1 MKQGPN
7 DCKLMLHLVDD
18 EWQLDFIDHDRQIV
32 RAIVF
37 DGIGD
42 FYFVRVDRDDDFG
55 IATTIET
62 AGGGVEAGENLECAI
77 RRELAE
83 ELGADV
89 EVLCELGEVSDYYNL
104 IHRHNLNHYYLCKI
118 KSMGER
124 HLTQAE
130 QEDFHLSTVKMSFD
144 EALRE
149 YEYRTS
155 TPLGRLLA
163 NRELPILHHAKRV
176 MEEFKI
182 V

>member
-37 DGIGD
+37 DDVGD

-62 AGGGVEAGENLECAI
+62 AGGGVEAGEDLECAI

-89 EVLCELGEVSDYYNL
+89 EVLCEHLIFFMAGALVAWPISLVLGMPPSGE
-104 IHRHNLNHYYLCKI
+104 NLNTIGIFLICYLI
-118 KSMGER
+118 GVIFAVS
-124 HLTQAE
+124 Q
-130 QEDFHLSTVKMSFD
+130 V
-144 EALRE
+144 
-149 YEYRTS
+149 TS
-155 TPLGRLLA
+155 GQIMQ
-163 NRELPILHHAKRV
+163 ILKGK
-176 MEEFKI
+176 E
-182 V
+182 